1 MAQYPPNAGS
11 HIRRGTGDHN
21 VLKRPSEQILKC
33 HQRAA
38 ECSDKADAAA
48 TPQIRTFWLGE
59 EIKWVEFARQLDFAG
74 PLADFTEFRLL
85 GQEPLQCEVERGGLD
100 ALLAIYNRVCSALN
114 LHLEDE
120 FLARTIARDII
131 ENVLDGEDD
140 PDMIYDRVMKAV
152 SRS

>member
-1 MAQYPPNAGS
+1 
-11 HIRRGTGDHN
+11 
-21 VLKRPSEQILKC
+21 
-33 HQRAA
+33 
-38 ECSDKADAAA
+38 
-48 TPQIRTFWLGE
+48 
-59 EIKWVEFARQLDFAG
+59 
-74 PLADFTEFRLL
+74 LL

>member
-1 MAQYPPNAGS
+1 
-11 HIRRGTGDHN
+11 

-48 TPQIRTFWLGE
+48 TPEIRTFWLDQE
-59 EIKWVEFARQLDFAG
+59 TRWVAFARQLDFAG
-74 PLADFTEFRLL
+74 PLADFTKFGEHKQRSL
-85 GQEPLQCEVERGGLD
+85 PCEVERGGLD
-100 ALLAIYNRVCSALN
+100 ALLAVYHRVCGALN

-120 FLARTIARDII
+120 PLARTIARDII
-131 ENVLDGEDD
+131 EDVLDGEDD